1 MSKIYFV
8 GKLVII
14 FIFIFTTSFTKS
26 QTNTD
31 SLLAKLEAA
40 TEDSTKI
47 KILSSL
53 SNSFAITDLKKSF
66 EFANQAIKIAK
77 SSGLQGELLA
87 AYKVFGKICFEKGLM
102 EEAVKYFELCLEII
116 NKKGDKLQ
124 MAMANNN
131 IASTWLAVK
140 KYENAKIYYYR
151 SLQLLK
157 EYAQDKGD
165 SLLHP
170 YVLNIYNNLGVLYM
184 QNKNNQDATTNFDLG
199 IKMAEN
205 TVEYPNT
212 RVALLQNKGDL
223 LILQSKFDA
232 ASILIQQSIVLCEQ
246 LQFGFGLATSYV
258 LKGRILEQQG
268 DKMAALENYKKGY
281 TYATVSESNELIYK
295 TSDKLQSFYKEIGK
309 TDSAFKYLTVS
320 IASDRTMKKQEARE
334 ALEKNE
340 NKKIFASWQKE
351 MEGKQKS
358 SNFIY
363 LIIIATII
371 FTLIVISIFYFQRQ
385 KVNKLLNLEKI
396 ENELSIQRLELDKKL
411 LQASL
416 EQKEKQLTNDILYQI
431 KNNEMI
437 EDVVKKLLTQTSIDA
452 SMNKEIIQESIRNLR
467 NTKENNVWEEFEL
480 RFKNVHEEFYN
491 NLQQRYP
498 DLTAH
503 ERRLCAFLRL
513 NMTSKEI
520 SAITAQNPKSIDVAR
535 ARLRKKIGIT
545 NENIG
550 LVEFL
555 NTI

>member
-1 MSKIYFV
+1 MRKIYFV
-8 GKLVII
+8 GKLVVILV
-14 FIFIFTTSFTKS
+14 FIFTSSFTKS

-40 TEDSTKI
+40 TEDSAKV

-66 EFANQAIKIAK
+66 DFANQAIKIAK
-77 SSGLQGELLA
+77 SSGLQDELLA

-102 EEAVKYFELCLEII
+102 EEAVKYFELCLEMI

-157 EYAQDKGD
+157 DYAQDKGD

-223 LILQSKFDA
+223 LIVESKFAA

-320 IASDRTMKKQEARE
+320 IESDRTMKKQEARE

-351 MEGKQKS
+351 VEGKQKS

-363 LIIIATII
+363 LLIIATII
-371 FTLIVISIFYFQRQ
+371 FTLIVISIFYFQKQ

-437 EDVVKKLLTQTSIDA
+437 EDVVKKLLTQTTRNA

-545 NENIG
+545 NEDIG

-555 NTI
+555 SNI

>member
-1 MSKIYFV
+1 MRKIYFV
-8 GKLVII
+8 VKLSII
-14 FIFIFTTSFTKS
+14 ILFIFTSTFIKS
-26 QTNTD
+26 QTKTD
-31 SLLAKLEAA
+31 SLLTKLESA
-40 TEDSTKI
+40 TEDSVKV

-53 SNSFAITDLKKSF
+53 SNSFALTDLKKSF
-66 EFANQAIKIAK
+66 DYANQAITIAK
-77 SSGLQGELLA
+77 KSGLQDALLA

-102 EEAVKYFELCLEII
+102 EEAAKYFELCLEMI

-140 KYENAKIYYYR
+140 KYENAKMYYNR

-157 EYAQDKGD
+157 DYAQDKGD

-170 YVLNIYNNLGVLYM
+170 YVLNIYNNLGVFYM
-184 QNKNNQDATTNFDLG
+184 QNRNNQDASINFDLG

-205 TVEYPNT
+205 TIDYPNT

-223 LILQSKFDA
+223 LILQSKFAA

-258 LKGRILEQQG
+258 LKGRILEHLG
-268 DKMAALENYKKGY
+268 DKIAALENYKKGY
-281 TYATVSESNELIYK
+281 TYATVSESNALIYK

-309 TDSAFKYLTVS
+309 TDSAFKYLSVS

-340 NKKIFASWQKE
+340 NKKIFASWQRDE
-351 MEGKQKS
+351 ERKQKDS
-358 SNFIY
+358 TLIY
-363 LIIIATII
+363 LLIIAAII
-371 FTLIVISIFYFQRQ
+371 FTSMFLFVLYLKKQ
-385 KVNKLLNLEKI
+385 KLNKLLNLEKI
-396 ENELSIQRLELDKKL
+396 ENELSIQRLELDNKL
-411 LQASL
+411 LQSTL
-416 EQKEKQLTNDILYQI
+416 EQKEKQLTYDILNQI
-431 KNNEMI
+431 KSNEMI
-437 EDVVKKLLTQTSIDA
+437 EDVVKKLLTQTTSSA
-452 SMNKEIIQESIRNLR
+452 SLNKEIIQESIRNLK

-491 NLQQRYP
+491 NLQLRFP
-498 DLTAH
+498 DLTAL

-513 NMTSKEI
+513 NMSSKEI
-520 SAITAQNPKSIDVAR
+520 SAITFQNPKSIDVAR
-535 ARLRKKIGIT
+535 ARLRKKIGIA
-545 NENIG
+545 NEDIG

-555 NTI
+555 NSI

>member
-1 MSKIYFV
+1 
-8 GKLVII
+8 
-14 FIFIFTTSFTKS
+14 
-26 QTNTD
+26 
-31 SLLAKLEAA
+31 
-40 TEDSTKI
+40 
-47 KILSSL
+47 
-53 SNSFAITDLKKSF
+53 
-66 EFANQAIKIAK
+66 
-77 SSGLQGELLA
+77 
-87 AYKVFGKICFEKGLM
+87 
-102 EEAVKYFELCLEII
+102 
-116 NKKGDKLQ
+116 
-124 MAMANNN
+124 
-131 IASTWLAVK
+131 
-140 KYENAKIYYYR
+140 
-151 SLQLLK
+151 
-157 EYAQDKGD
+157 
-165 SLLHP
+165 
-170 YVLNIYNNLGVLYM
+170 
-184 QNKNNQDATTNFDLG
+184 
-199 IKMAEN
+199 
-205 TVEYPNT
+205 
-212 RVALLQNKGDL
+212 
-223 LILQSKFDA
+223 
-232 ASILIQQSIVLCEQ
+232 
-246 LQFGFGLATSYV
+246 
-258 LKGRILEQQG
+258 
-268 DKMAALENYKKGY
+268 
-281 TYATVSESNELIYK
+281 
-295 TSDKLQSFYKEIGK
+295 
-309 TDSAFKYLTVS
+309 
-320 IASDRTMKKQEARE
+320 MKKQEARE

>member
-1 MSKIYFV
+1 MRKIYFV
-8 GKLVII
+8 GKLVVILV
-14 FIFIFTTSFTKS
+14 FIFTSSFTKS

-40 TEDSTKI
+40 TEDSAKV

-66 EFANQAIKIAK
+66 DFANQAIKIAK
-77 SSGLQGELLA
+77 SSGLQDELLA

-102 EEAVKYFELCLEII
+102 EEAVKYFELCLEMI

-157 EYAQDKGD
+157 DYAQDKGD

-223 LILQSKFDA
+223 LIVESKFAA

-281 TYATVSESNELIYK
+281 TYATVSESNALIYK

-320 IASDRTMKKQEARE
+320 IESDRTMKKQEARE

-351 MEGKQKS
+351 VEGKQKS

-363 LIIIATII
+363 LLIIATII
-371 FTLIVISIFYFQRQ
+371 FTLIVISIFYFQKQ

-437 EDVVKKLLTQTSIDA
+437 EDVVKKLLTQTTRNA

-545 NENIG
+545 NEDIG

-555 NTI
+555 STI

>member
-416 EQKEKQLTNDILYQI
+416 EQKGKQLTNDILYQI

-437 EDVVKKLLTQTSIDA
+437 EDVVKKLLTQTTRNA
-452 SMNKEIIQESIRNLR
+452 SLNKEIIQESIRNLR

-545 NENIG
+545 NEDIG

-555 NTI
+555 STI

>member
-1 MSKIYFV
+1 MNKIYFV
-8 GKLVII
+8 GKLVVILV
-14 FIFIFTTSFTKS
+14 FIFTSSFTKS

-40 TEDSTKI
+40 TEDSAKV

-66 EFANQAIKIAK
+66 DFANQAIKIAK
-77 SSGLQGELLA
+77 SSGLQDELLA

-102 EEAVKYFELCLEII
+102 EEAVKYFELCLEMI

-124 MAMANNN
+124 IAMANNN

-157 EYAQDKGD
+157 DYAQDKGD
-165 SLLHP
+165 SLLHL

-223 LILQSKFDA
+223 LIVESKFAA

-340 NKKIFASWQKE
+340 NKKIFATWQKE
-351 MEGKQKS
+351 MEAKQKS
-358 SNFIY
+358 SNFIF
-363 LIIIATII
+363 LLIIATII

-437 EDVVKKLLTQTSIDA
+437 EDVVKKLLTQTSRDA

-545 NENIG
+545 NEDIG

-555 NTI
+555 STI

>member
-1 MSKIYFV
+1 MNKIYFV

-40 TEDSTKI
+40 TEDSAKV

-66 EFANQAIKIAK
+66 DFANQAIIIAK
-77 SSGLQGELLA
+77 SSGLQDKLLA

-102 EEAVKYFELCLEII
+102 EEAVKYFELCLEMI

-157 EYAQDKGD
+157 DYAQDKGD

-184 QNKNNQDATTNFDLG
+184 QNKNNLDATANFDLG

-223 LILQSKFDA
+223 LIVESKFAA

-281 TYATVSESNELIYK
+281 TYATVSESNALIYK

-320 IASDRTMKKQEARE
+320 IESDRTMKKQEARE

-351 MEGKQKS
+351 VEGKQKS
-358 SNFIY
+358 STFIY
-363 LIIIATII
+363 LLIIGTII
-371 FTLIVISIFYFQRQ
+371 FTLIVISIFYFQKQ

-437 EDVVKKLLTQTSIDA
+437 EDVVKKLLTQTTRNA

-545 NENIG
+545 NEDIG

-555 NTI
+555 SNI